1 MAGCW
6 CLGRKEASQN
16 HITGHKQ
23 TKNNYSLTPE
33 RQNPAQLMLDGVL
46 NWDPGNDLLSHGLR
60 PHYHRRRTFSLPSSE
75 RDRVVPARN
84 NHQGIL

>member
-1 MAGCW
+1 
-6 CLGRKEASQN
+6 
-16 HITGHKQ
+16 
-23 TKNNYSLTPE
+23 
-33 RQNPAQLMLDGVL
+33 MLDGVL

-84 NHQGIL
+84 NHQGILEVLAGASLTKLELQPIDRDDVATQATDVRICK